1 MNSGMRES
9 IHSFVEVG
17 GKLLAECGGMMYLC
31 KEIIGTDG
39 NAYPMAGVLPQSAT
53 MENMKADRKLA
64 IAARVP
70 SSPMTSS
77 VARGVTPLLAD
88 AKAFEKHTK
97 KVTAPVAS
105 GAQAAPEEDEDDGF

>member
-53 MENMKADRKLA
+53 MENMKLRFFRTVLQATSGPLSRRR
-64 IAARVP
+64 IN
-70 SSPMTSS
+70 SPITH
-77 VARGVTPLLAD
+77 
-88 AKAFEKHTK
+88 F
-97 KVTAPVAS
+97 
-105 GAQAAPEEDEDDGF
+105 